1 MPYTNPVL
9 PGFYPDP
16 TVCRVGEDYYL
27 ATSSFVWFPGMPIF
41 HSRDLVHWRQI
52 GHILDRDSQLPL
64 RDPPQEHWQGLWAP
78 TLRYHDGRFYCTNV
92 NQGRG
97 EAFLVTADD
106 PAGPWS
112 EPIPLEG
119 DGWDNSLCIEPD
131 GSAWYH
137 RAAGMRIVQYPLD
150 LATGQRSGPEREIF
164 AGTGAGGLEAPHLY
178 RLGQWYYLMVAE
190 GGTHWNHQVS
200 VARSRSPWGP
210 FEPSPHGPLLTHRHT
225 EMSQIIKGLGH
236 ADLIEAHDGS
246 FWLVCLGMRTYG
258 WICFG
263 ASHLGRETFLAPV
276 SWRSDGWPIVHDGRD
291 IEIDMDV
298 PALPPAPVEPPATR
312 VAFDAPELGL
322 EWNTFRNPL
331 PRAVRLDDPP
341 GVLTLRARGTS
352 LDDPDATMIARRQQ
366 HPRCLARCALRDADD
381 AQAGEAGLT
390 AFMDPRH
397 HSEIFVRWGAAGREV
412 VVRRTVGT
420 LAAEVAREAIG
431 PGDVELF
438 VRAEPRWYRF
448 GYAVGDRRCEELA
461 VAETRHHAVEVA
473 WGFSGV
479 YFGLYALA
487 DPGAHGEPAGK
498 ARFGWFEHR
507 PDADVSWTPTMS
519 MD

>member
-9 PGFYPDP
+9 GGFYPDP

-27 ATSSFVWFPGMPIF
+27 ATSSFVWFPGMPVF

-64 RDPPQEHWQGLWAP
+64 RTPLQDHWQGLWAP
-78 TLRYHDGRFYCTNV
+78 TLRYHDGRFYCTNI
-92 NQGRG
+92 NQGG
-97 EAFLVTADD
+97 GGAFLVTADD

-112 EPIPLEG
+112 EPIGLEG
-119 DGWDNSLCIEPD
+119 DGWDNSLLIEPD

-150 LATGQRSGPEREIF
+150 LATGQRLGEDREIF

-178 RLGQWYYLMVAE
+178 HIGQWYYLLVAE

-200 VARSRSPWGP
+200 IARSRSPHGP

-236 ADLIEAHDGS
+236 GDLIEAHDGS
-246 FWLVCLGMRTYG
+246 WWMVCLGMRTYG

-276 SWRSDGWPIVHDGRD
+276 SWGADGWPTVNGGRD
-291 IEIDMDV
+291 LQVEMDV
-298 PALPPAPVEPPATR
+298 PTLPLHPFETPPTLTRFETPA
-312 VAFDAPELGL
+312 LGL

-331 PRAVRLDDPP
+331 PGAARLDDPP
-341 GVLTLRARGTS
+341 GALTLRAGGTS
-352 LDDPDATMIARRQQ
+352 LGDPDATMVARRQQ
-366 HPRCLARCALRDADD
+366 HPRCTSRCCLLDTDAP
-381 AQAGEAGLT
+381 APEAGLT
-390 AFMDPRH
+390 TFMDPGH
-397 HSEIFVRWGAAGREV
+397 HCELFVRPNAGGREV

-420 LAAEVAREAIG
+420 LQAEVAREEIG
-431 PGDVELF
+431 PGEVELF
-438 VRAEPRWYRF
+438 VVAEPRWYRF
-448 GYAVGDRRCEELA
+448 GYAIDGLRREDLA
-461 VAETRHHAVEVA
+461 VAETRHLAVELA

-479 YFGLYALA
+479 YVGLYAV
-487 DPGAHGEPAGK
+487 DPAGSGEGAAGA
-498 ARFGWFEHR
+498 ARFAWFEHR
-507 PDADVSWTPTMS
+507 PDPDASWTPTMS